1 MKPCLMSAALVALL
15 VLAGCGGGGGSP
27 STSSSDAPSAPIT
40 PSTPDAVTESA
51 QRDAQQTTSAFAE
64 VLQSDVEFGSVTLA
78 AGVGTLSGGA
88 RTRTS
93 FSGNNLTVRIDAA
106 GGSGSG
112 ILNRSQKAWT
122 KRSGIAGH
130 ELQAWAVR
138 GGVGLADTTGAAVL
152 VSADPN
158 DPFD

>member
-122 KRSGIAGH
+122 KTIRDRWPRIAGMGGERGRRPCGHNGRCRSG
-130 ELQAWAVR
+130 ECR
-138 GGVGLADTTGAAVL
+138 
-152 VSADPN
+152 SER
-158 DPFD
+158 PF